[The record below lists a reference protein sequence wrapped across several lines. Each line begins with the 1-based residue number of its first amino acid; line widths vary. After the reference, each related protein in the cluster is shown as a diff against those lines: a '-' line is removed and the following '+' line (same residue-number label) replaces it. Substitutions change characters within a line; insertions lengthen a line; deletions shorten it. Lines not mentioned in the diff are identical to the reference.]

1 MSTGEYAGA
10 VEDQPVEPAVM
21 RRAVAGAA
29 TGNALEWFDFGVYGY
44 FAVTI
49 GHVFFPTHSVTASLL
64 ASFAV
69 FSVAFVAR
77 PFGSLVFGPIGDK
90 IGRSGVL
97 VTTILMMSG
106 ATFLVGLLPS
116 YEAVGFWAPLGLIV
130 LRLVQGFST
139 GGEYGSAATFIVE
152 YAPDDRRG
160 YWSSWLEFGT
170 LAGYSF
176 AAILA
181 LGLNAALSTEAMH
194 SWGWRI
200 PFLIAAPL
208 GIFGLWLRVK
218 LDDSPAFNQ
227 LKQSGE
233 VEQAPLRSTI
243 AHHWRH
249 MLLCLGLVVVLN
261 VAYYTALK
269 YMPSYLTSRLGISE
283 FDSILLSLAIL
294 VGMLILVTI
303 LGRIS
308 DRVGRRPVLF
318 AACAGLI
325 LFSVP
330 AFYLMS
336 LHSFWWSLTGL
347 GIVGFFVVFLAG
359 VMPATLPAIFP
370 TNIRN
375 GGFTISYNIS
385 TALFG
390 GTAPFVI
397 TWLISI
403 TGNNYIPAF
412 YLMGAAAIA
421 MVPLMLLQESA
432 GQPLPPATRSGQPS
446 NTAGRRQS

>member
-1 MSTGEYAGA
+1 MAEGAQVSTEQPPEA
-10 VEDQPVEPAVM
+10 VENQAVDPSVM

-44 FAVTI
+44 FAVII
-49 GHVFFPTHSVTASLL
+49 GEVFFPTHSVTASLL

-69 FSVAFVAR
+69 FAVAFVAR
-77 PFGSLVFGPIGDK
+77 PFGSFVFGPIGDK
-90 IGRSGVL
+90 LGRSGVL

-116 YEAVGFWAPLGLIV
+116 YAAVGFWAPLGLIV
-130 LRLVQGFST
+130 LRMIQGFST

-152 YAPDDRRG
+152 YAPDNRRG
-160 YWSSWLEFGT
+160 FWASWLEFGT
-170 LAGYSF
+170 LTGYSF
-176 AAILA
+176 AAVLA
-181 LGLNAALSTEAMH
+181 LVLNAALSTEAMH
-194 SWGWRI
+194 AWGWRI

-218 LDDSPAFNQ
+218 LDDSPAFNN
-227 LKQSGE
+227 LKRDGE
-233 VEQAPLRSTI
+233 VEKTPLRSTI
-243 AHHWRH
+243 THHWQQ
-249 MLLCLGLVVVLN
+249 MLRCLGLVVVLN
-261 VAYYTALK
+261 VAYYTVLK

-283 FDSILLSLAIL
+283 LNSILLSLAIL
-294 VGMLILVTI
+294 VGMLILVTV

-318 AACAGLI
+318 AACGGMI
-325 LFSVP
+325 LFSIP

-336 LHSFWWSLTGL
+336 LNSFWLSLAGL

-359 VMPATLPAIFP
+359 VMPATLPSIFP
-370 TNIRN
+370 TNVRN
-375 GGFTISYNIS
+375 GGFTISYNVS

-403 TGNNYIPAF
+403 TNNNYVPAF

-421 MVPLMLLQESA
+421 LIPLIKLRESA
-432 GQPLPPATRSGQPS
+432 GKPLLRS
-446 NTAGRRQS
+446 

>member
-1 MSTGEYAGA
+1 MRTKQHAGDTEEQQVDEST
-10 VEDQPVEPAVM
+10 M

-44 FAVTI
+44 FAVII
-49 GHVFFPTHSVTASLL
+49 GHVFFPTDSVTASLL

-69 FSVAFVAR
+69 FAVAFVAR
-77 PFGSLVFGPIGDK
+77 PFGGFVFGPIGDK
-90 IGRSGVL
+90 LGRSGVL

-116 YEAVGFWAPLGLIV
+116 YATAGIWAPIGLII
-130 LRLVQGFST
+130 LRLIQGFST

-152 YAPDDRRG
+152 YAPDKRRG
-160 YWSSWLEFGT
+160 FWGSWLEFGT

-181 LGLNAALSTEAMH
+181 LVLNGILSTEAMH
-194 SWGWRI
+194 AWGWRI

-208 GIFGLWLRVK
+208 GVFGIWLRLR
-218 LDDSPAFNQ
+218 LDDSPVFNQ
-227 LKQSGE
+227 LKKADK
-233 VEQAPLRSTI
+233 VEQTPLRSTI
-243 AHHWRH
+243 TQYWRQ
-249 MLLCLGLVVVLN
+249 MLLCLGLVVILN
-261 VAYYTALK
+261 VAYYTVLK

-283 FDSILLSLAIL
+283 FNSILLSLAIL
-294 VGMLILVTI
+294 VGMLALVTV

-308 DRVGRRPVLF
+308 DRIGRKPVLF
-318 AACAGLI
+318 AACGGIL
-325 LFSVP
+325 LFSLP

-336 LHSFWWSLTGL
+336 LHSFWLSLAGL
-347 GIVGFFVVFLAG
+347 AIVGFFVVFLAG

-375 GGFTISYNIS
+375 GGFTIAYNVS

-397 TWLISI
+397 TWLISL
-403 TGNNYIPAF
+403 TNNNYIPAL
-412 YLMGAAAIA
+412 YLMAAAAIA
-421 MVPLMLLQESA
+421 LLPLMRLRETSC
-432 GQPLPPATRSGQPS
+432 QPLRHES
-446 NTAGRRQS
+446 